1 MYLEPRV
8 TRVFVVEL
16 LGASGVV
23 WSATRSRLPPVAH
36 AEAKG
41 NDLVEPSSVRSRQV
55 ILGYRLLSTMTLAN

>member
-1 MYLEPRV
+1 MEPRV
-8 TRVFVVEL
+8 TRVFVVEP

-23 WSATRSRLPPVAH
+23 WSATRSRLAPVAH

-41 NDLVEPSSVRSRQV
+41 NDLVEPSSVGSRQV